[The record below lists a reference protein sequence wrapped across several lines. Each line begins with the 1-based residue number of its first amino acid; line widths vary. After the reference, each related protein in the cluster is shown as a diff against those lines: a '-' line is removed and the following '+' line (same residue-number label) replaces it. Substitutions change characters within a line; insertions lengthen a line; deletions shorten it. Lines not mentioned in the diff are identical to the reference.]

1 MSVDDPGL
9 VVTRWRR
16 YGKDRIYVATADGE
30 QLGFWDLVADRGR
43 PTTPA
48 HEPALLTAVAAWKA
62 GQVETGEAVALMTAR
77 TDAPEEAADSEPP
90 PTWLD
95 LAGNQAG
102 AEMRKQALAAREAAP
117 VKTVLARILGV
128 TQRLPDRGGGKPPA

>member
-77 TDAPEEAADSEPP
+77 TDAPEEAADGEPP

-102 AEMRKQALAAREAAP
+102 SEVRKQALAAREAAP
-117 VKTVLARILGV
+117 VKTVLARVLGV
-128 TQRLPDRGGGKPPA
+128 TPPVARQGRG